1 MRSKTSI
8 IVLSLVF
15 VMTLT
20 MAVWGQV
27 GFQAAMLLQS
37 NTTATGQQ
45 IQFPIFRNQITAL
58 RAELAPGGQTG
69 RHMHPV
75 PTFVYVLE
83 GELVVEA
90 DGHGTKTYKAGD
102 AFLESINMW
111 HNGSN
116 RTNSPTKF
124 LVVFSGEE
132 GKPNLMRP

>member
-1 MRSKTSI
+1 MGKRVTI
-8 IVLSLVF
+8 
-15 VMTLT
+15 TLLILAGL
-20 MAVWGQV
+20 MIAAAVVWAQV

-37 NTTATGQQ
+37 STTATGQQ

-83 GELVVEA
+83 GELTVEA
-90 DGHGTKTYKAGD
+90 EGHGAKLYKAGD
-102 AFLESINMW
+102 GFLESINMW
-111 HNGSN
+111 HNGIN
-116 RTNSPTKF
+116 RTGAPVRF

-132 GKPNLMRP
+132 GKPNLVRP